1 MYYTTATFPP
11 LILYSGYRAHGEELH
26 MRTTTSHS
34 ASRITALV
42 LALAAFICLCA
53 CSAKPGQK
61 TTDSIKDINE
71 YIKDLTEVDI
81 GDYFAEAEM
90 DSKKSSSEE
99 SANIRIRLNEDT
111 VEKVREILDMKT
123 ARGSD
128 TIDTIPGYQDHPYA
142 LEMKKMN
149 LTDHYKRVVSG
160 RNVKSRPVNFY
171 IAEND
176 GEYYVFIFS

>member
-1 MYYTTATFPP
+1 
-11 LILYSGYRAHGEELH
+11 
-26 MRTTTSHS
+26 
-34 ASRITALV
+34 
-42 LALAAFICLCA
+42 
-53 CSAKPGQK
+53 
-61 TTDSIKDINE
+61 
-71 YIKDLTEVDI
+71 
-81 GDYFAEAEM
+81 M

-123 ARGSD
+123 AGGSD

-160 RNVKSRPVNFY
+160 KNVKSRPVNFY
-171 IAEND
+171 IAENG

>member
-1 MYYTTATFPP
+1 
-11 LILYSGYRAHGEELH
+11 
-26 MRTTTSHS
+26 MRTVSSHIT
-34 ASRITALV
+34 SRILAV
-42 LALAAFICLCA
+42 ILALSAFVSLCA
-53 CSAKPGQK
+53 CSALTGKK
-61 TTDSIKDINE
+61 EETTDSIKDINE
-71 YIKDLTEVDI
+71 YIKDLTEVNI

-99 SANIRIRLNEDT
+99 TANIRIRLNENT
-111 VEKVREILDMKT
+111 VEKVREILDMHT

-149 LTDHYKRVVSG
+149 VTDHYIRVVSG
-160 RNVKSRPVNFY
+160 KNVKSRPVNFY
-171 IAEND
+171 IAEYG

>member
-1 MYYTTATFPP
+1 
-11 LILYSGYRAHGEELH
+11 

-42 LALAAFICLCA
+42 LALAAFVSLCA

-149 LTDHYKRVVSG
+149 LTDHYIRVVSG
-160 RNVKSRPVNFY
+160 KNVKSRPVNFY
-171 IAEND
+171 IAENG

>member
-1 MYYTTATFPP
+1 
-11 LILYSGYRAHGEELH
+11 
-26 MRTTTSHS
+26 MRTGSPHVT
-34 ASRITALV
+34 SRILTIV
-42 LALAAFICLCA
+42 LALAAFVSLCA
-53 CSAKPGQK
+53 CSARPGK
-61 TTDSIKDINE
+61 NTADSIKDING

-90 DSKKSSSEE
+90 DSKNSLSEE
-99 SANIRIRLNEDT
+99 TANIRIRLKENT

-142 LEMKKMN
+142 LEMKRMSV
-149 LTDHYKRVVSG
+149 TDHYKRVVSG
-160 RNVKSRPVNFY
+160 KNVKSRPVNFY
-171 IAEND
+171 IAENG